1 MRTIIM
7 DVLFSTS
14 ISQHRKISR
23 KYVILCYMFYTPNNL
38 KHVCQFCAHLNIT
51 FHLLWTGLYHV
62 ESLSKRLLWSSPKCL
77 LKIKHA
83 ITIHHLSC
91 RACEHSENKKRLIVY
106 TGCLKTS
113 LSHTRKIRVKSIS
126 NNWNSHDYGCV
137 IKKMVSAS

>member
-14 ISQHRKISR
+14 ISQHRRISR

-62 ESLSKRLLWSSPKCL
+62 ESLEGVALIIICTHG
-77 LKIKHA
+77 KH
-83 ITIHHLSC
+83 IRHCKS
-91 RACEHSENKKRLIVY
+91 
-106 TGCLKTS
+106 
-113 LSHTRKIRVKSIS
+113 RK
-126 NNWNSHDYGCV
+126 DTE
-137 IKKMVSAS
+137 